1 MFFNFFSRQEPKRF
15 TYRPRYYNPDREP
28 EDSQR
33 KLSDQEQFA
42 NQIHNSWDRK
52 RTYRA
57 KKKSG
62 LSTLIW
68 LIVILALLLIFKLK

>member
-68 LIVILALLLIFKLK
+68 LIVIVFLILYSILN